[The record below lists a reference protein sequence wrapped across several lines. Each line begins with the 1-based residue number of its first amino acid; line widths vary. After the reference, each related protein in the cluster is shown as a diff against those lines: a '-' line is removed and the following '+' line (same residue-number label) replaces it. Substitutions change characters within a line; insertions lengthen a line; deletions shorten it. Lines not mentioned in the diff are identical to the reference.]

1 MQVSMLIM
9 YKTMGRGGGDKT
21 QYAHVR
27 SSANENF
34 LCQKVQK
41 NIRCLT
47 ALPDG
52 MGRG

>member
-9 YKTMGRGGGDKT
+9 YKTMGRGGGGDKT

-27 SSANENF
+27 SSANEDF

-41 NIRCLT
+41 NIS
-47 ALPDG
+47 DV
-52 MGRG
+52 